1 MRELV
6 FATGNAGKVGEL
18 GTLLAGHGVMVI
30 AQSKLG
36 CPEVEETG
44 LTFLENALIK
54 ARHAARFTGRAALA
68 DDSGLAVDAL
78 NGAPG
83 IYSARYAGRQASD
96 ADNRA
101 RLLAALTDIPL
112 AARACRF
119 ICVMVYLAHAEDPVP
134 VIAQG
139 QWEGAVAL
147 APRGTQGFGYDPIFW
162 VPTDGCTAAELSVA
176 RKNALSHRG
185 QALRALVGALK
196 VATAGA

>member
-6 FATGNAGKVGEL
+6 FATGNVGKVGEL
-18 GTLLAGHGVMVI
+18 DTLLAGHGVTVI
-30 AQSKLG
+30 AQRKLG

-44 LTFLENALIK
+44 LTFIESALIK

-78 NGAPG
+78 HGAPG
-83 IYSARYAGRQASD
+83 IYSARYAGRRASD

-101 RLLAALTDIPL
+101 RLLEALADVPP

-147 APRGTQGFGYDPIFW
+147 APRGTRGFGYDPVFW
-162 VPTDGCTAAELSVA
+162 VPTDDCTAAELSVP

-196 VATAGA
+196 VAPVGA